1 MKILLIIFLLQI
13 PLLAI
18 AKNSCETLA
27 KRIEK
32 IDQQRR
38 AGGSARFMAKTAK
51 KRSQLEEQLHTC
63 ERDSM
68 VGAEIAVYHPK
79 KHRKTRPAKVKAAK
93 KISAVDNDQLQKLI
107 GTCNFWVDEYNTN
120 PSPDNDNYKNTAC
133 RAADEFEN
141 TIQHPNQHL
150 EFTQKRR
157 AKDCAKP
164 GNVLDDEV
172 VQCMQGKLLP
182 TWNTNSNE

>member
-32 IDQQRR
+32 VEQQRR

-68 VGAEIAVYHPK
+68 AGAEIAVYRPK
-79 KHRKTRPAKVKAAK
+79 QRRKARPAKVKATK
-93 KISAVDNDQLQKLI
+93 KFSAVDNDQLLKLI

-164 GNVLDDEV
+164 RNVLDDEV
-172 VQCMQGKLLP
+172 AQCMQGKLEP